1 MVKIDCKGMP
11 PCRQGLLKPSADFGG
26 YGLSVPPRESTD
38 HPWLCLTNAWLEVKM
53 AAMMKHAPI
62 PWQLQMYNR
71 SLKKKMK
78 VRALKKFLGA
88 DAARNCLLI
97 TCGDN
102 NGAINYH
109 LGQSGGDW
117 QWAEFENETRTEME
131 QLLAAPVHILDKET
145 CRLPFSDN
153 CFDLLVSIDVHEHL
167 RKPELLAGEF
177 YRVLKPGGRA
187 VVTTPNGNEGKLVV
201 RMKRMSGMDNLEYG
215 HVRTGFDIPDLERL
229 LSQAGLQP
237 MRSGSYAKFFTEF
250 LELLLNWTY
259 VKILNRGRHA
269 PGGGISPSSLKKLEG
284 VKKSYRLYSILY
296 PLFWLFSRLD
306 GLLFFSRGYAV
317 IVEAK
322 K

>member
-1 MVKIDCKGMP
+1 ME
-11 PCRQGLLKPSADFGG
+11 KPTP
-26 YGLSVPPRESTD
+26 L
-38 HPWLCLTNAWLEVKM
+38 
-53 AAMMKHAPI
+53 

-78 VRALKKFLGA
+78 VKALKLFLS
-88 DAARNCLLI
+88 AATKRRCLLI

-109 LGQSGGDW
+109 LSRSGGDW
-117 QWAEFENETRTEME
+117 DWAEFENESRAEME
-131 QLLAAPVHILDKET
+131 DFLGAAVHFLDKGT

-153 CFDLLVSIDVHEHL
+153 TYDLLVSIDVHEHL
-167 RKPELLAGEF
+167 QHPEFLSKEF
-177 YRVLKPGGRA
+177 FRVLKSGGRA
-187 VVTTPNGNEGKLVV
+187 VVTTPNGNERKLVV
-201 RMKRMSGMDNLEYG
+201 RLKRWSGMDNLEYG

-229 LSQAGLQP
+229 LAAAGLNP
-237 MRSGSYAKFFTEF
+237 VRSGSYAKFFTEF

-259 VKILNRGRHA
+259 VKILNRKRHSPGKGIA
-269 PGGGISPSSLKKLEG
+269 PSNLKKLQA
-284 VKKSYRLYSILY
+284 VKKSYRLYMLLY

-306 GLLFFSRGYAV
+306 ALLFFSRGYAV